1 MPPMT
6 SHQHNKIGDTLTREQ
21 IEELQRLGALEWG
34 PRDIAV
40 YLGVEIAPFTAEY
53 NDPDSIVALAV
64 RRGQLQALAAIGKS
78 LLGNAES
85 GDIPA
90 INHLEKIRREKS
102 FKTSKLDI
110 FGTFNNEEAF
120 RRVYEYIAEGRTND
134 LSNNEK
140 LFLDLLTIINS
151 LDRQFGK
158 RPTVKFLVQ
167 QLGYSYDRA
176 VDYYNQADNLFYS
189 NRNTTKEA
197 LRNKYAE
204 LLEDLFHAAKN
215 TAQSPKDFEA
225 ASEIIAKAAKIRK
238 LDEPEIQKLPPA
250 AYLRQ
255 IRMFSLTPEILGLP
269 PINRQEVNEQILH
282 LNLPETEK
290 ARLRR
295 EALIED
301 VDIAEILEYG
311 KSCEV

>member
-6 SHQHNKIGDTLTREQ
+6 PHQHNKIGDTLTREQ
-21 IEELQRLGALEWG
+21 IEELQRRGALEWG

-176 VDYYNQADNLFYS
+176 VDYYNQADSLFYS